1 MTDRQNR
8 QTASDDAIRAIKGY
22 LQAMEERDMAR
33 AASFLA
39 DEFQMLFP
47 GDQTFRT
54 LNDLITWAKPRYR
67 WVKKNYDQFDTC
79 AAEEETIVYCYG
91 TLHGQWPDGSTFSD
105 IRFIDRFVIKRGL
118 LTDQKVWNDLA
129 EAANS

>member
-22 LQAMEERDMAR
+22 LHAMEERDMAR

-67 WVKKNYDQFDTC
+67 WVKKSYDQFDTC

-91 TLHGQWPDGSTFSD
+91 TLHGQ
-105 IRFIDRFVIKRGL
+105 
-118 LTDQKVWNDLA
+118 
-129 EAANS
+129 